1 MQLNVSPNIA
11 EVLEK
16 AAAISANQGNYF
28 VGVCHVFAALLDSS
42 DKLPECVRERHLSN
56 LFSVQR
62 ETNRKLWRGHAAV
75 PSGETFYTPRCIQLT
90 TQASKL
96 AQRIGHGTPVA
107 GHLLLAILK
116 DDVSAPSRAMDALK
130 LDRTACTKQ
139 IQAELGFISP
149 QSYNKVT
156 PLPAYSDVQLQNIP
170 VAKGGN
176 AQAAAVGGGTPQP
189 DESVIP
195 IPAQSGPMTRDLME
209 EARRG
214 NLQVATGRDNEMFEI
229 LQIISRKTKNNVM
242 LVGEAGVGKTQIV
255 EGLALQLAR
264 EGKALGLPD
273 FRILEL
279 NVAALMTGTQY
290 RGAFEEKVLAL
301 IDEVKRSEN
310 CVLFIDEVH
319 LIMGAGASDGDGM
332 DLANLLKPELARGE
346 FRCIGATTLQEFRKF
361 VERDAAIERRF
372 QMVRVEELSPEA
384 SLEVLKRLRVTLEK
398 HHDVHI
404 RRRTLQAAIDLTV
417 RYMPNRN
424 LPDKAIDVLDQA
436 CARHRLRSLMMKKR
450 ASHFDSDPDGSSER
464 SVTPHSVRKVISQVT
479 AIPLEQLTAEERK
492 YLGNIEQIIKQQ
504 LIGQDEAVSRSVSA
518 VKKSRAGLSDPNRP
532 DATMLFLGPTG
543 VGKTQLAKLL
553 ARYLFGSSNHLIAFD
568 MSEYSEEHSV
578 SKLIGAPAG
587 YVGHEEEGV
596 LTGAV
601 KNAPFSIL
609 LFDEIEKAHSR
620 IFDLFLPIFDEGR
633 LRDAR
638 GREVDF
644 KNCIIIITSNIGADL
659 LYHADSAVSQDAL
672 VDALRAHF
680 RPEFVNRIDQIVPF
694 YPLLAEDIRQILRLE
709 VNALRRRLRDQ
720 NIGIR
725 MYQRAYEYIAQEGYS
740 PQFGARELRRAVDRL
755 VATPIS
761 ERIIDGAFQ
770 SGDMVDV
777 LLDDDGALVYRKG
790 KPSESG
796 VRKAQ

>member
-1 MQLNVSPNIA
+1 MQLNVSPKIA
-11 EVLEK
+11 EVLER
-16 AAAISANQGNYF
+16 AAAISVNQGNYF
-28 VGVCHVFAALLDSS
+28 VGVNHVFAALLDAP
-42 DKLPECVRERHLSN
+42 DVLPEGVRDRHMSN
-56 LFSVQR
+56 FFAVQR
-62 ETNRKLWRGHAAV
+62 ESNRKLWRGSASV
-75 PSGETFYTPRCIQLT
+75 PSGETFYTPRVIQLISKT
-90 TQASKL
+90 AKL
-96 AQRIGHGTPVA
+96 AQRIGHGPPAA
-107 GHLLLAILK
+107 GHFLLALLK
-116 DDVSAPSRAMDALK
+116 DDRSAPARAMDTLK
-130 LDRTACTKQ
+130 LDRAAC
-139 IQAELGFISP
+139 IRELQAELGFIAP
-149 QSYNKVT
+149 QAFHKVT
-156 PLPAYSDVQLQNIP
+156 PLPEYSDVQLQNIP
-170 VAKGGN
+170 VAKS
-176 AQAAAVGGGTPQP
+176 AQAAAVGATPAP

-195 IPAQSGPMTRDLME
+195 LPSQSGPMTRDLME

-214 NLQVATGRDNEMFEI
+214 NLHQATGRDDEMFEI
-229 LQIISRKTKNNVM
+229 LQVLSRQTKNNVM

-264 EGKALGLPD
+264 EGKELGLPD
-273 FRILEL
+273 FRIVEL

-301 IDEVKRSEN
+301 IAQVKASEN

-319 LIMGAGASDGDGM
+319 LIMGAGATDGDGM
-332 DLANLLKPELARGE
+332 DLANLLKPELARGD
-346 FRCIGATTLQEFRKF
+346 FRCIGATTLSEYRKF

-384 SLEVLKRLRVTLEK
+384 SLEVLKRLRITLEK
-398 HHDVHI
+398 HHAVHI
-404 RRRTLQAAIDLTV
+404 HRRTLQAAIDLTV

-436 CARHRLRSLMMKKR
+436 CARHRLRALMMKKR
-450 ASHFDSDPDGSSER
+450 SKGLGDDTDGNEG
-464 SVTPHSVRKVISQVT
+464 SVTPHSVRKVVSQIT

-492 YLGNIEQIIKQQ
+492 YLNNMEQVIKKQ

-532 DATMLFLGPTG
+532 DAIMLFLGPTG

-553 ARYLFGSSNHLIAFD
+553 ARHLFGSSSHLLAFD
-568 MSEYSEEHSV
+568 MSEYSEEHSI

-601 KNAPFSIL
+601 RNAPFSIL

-638 GREVDF
+638 GREVSF
-644 KNCIIIITSNIGADL
+644 KNCVIVITSNIGADL
-659 LYHADSAVSQDAL
+659 LYESDARVSQDAL
-672 VDALRAHF
+672 VDALREHF
-680 RPEFVNRIDQIVPF
+680 RPEFVNRIDQVVPF

-709 VNALRRRLRDQ
+709 VNALRHRLREQ
-720 NIGIR
+720 RIGIR
-725 MYQRAYEYIAQEGYS
+725 MYQRAYEYIAEEGYS
-740 PQFGARELRRAVDRL
+740 PRFGARELRRAVDRL
-755 VATPIS
+755 VATPIGNA
-761 ERIIDGAFQ
+761 IIDGQFEP
-770 SGDMVDV
+770 GDMVDV
-777 LLDDDGALVYRKG
+777 LLDDGNKLVFRKG
-790 KPSESG
+790 EPASDT